1 MTHPQSPDP
10 QGTEPSSTDP
20 GSTDPGAT
28 TDAPPTRITVQGDA
42 PYDVLV
48 GRDLLGELPGLL
60 HPQTKKVL
68 VVHAPTLGR
77 KADELRRALVDA
89 GYEAL
94 IAEVPDAED
103 AKRVEVAAFC
113 WQILGQ
119 ADFTRTDA
127 VVGFGGGAIT
137 DLAGF
142 VAATWLRGVRVVQVP
157 TTVLGMVD
165 ASVGGKTGI
174 NTAEGKN
181 LVGAFHPPAGV
192 LVDLDLLATLGTNEI
207 RAGFAEIVK
216 TGFLAEPEILDLVE
230 ADVDRVIDP
239 TTPEF
244 RRVVELSIAFKAR
257 VVGEDLTEQGLR
269 EVLNYGHTLGHAV
282 EHAERYQW
290 RHGAAVSV
298 GMVFAAELAR
308 LAGRLPDDVVD
319 RHRSVLGSLGLP
331 TSYPVGRW
339 DTLLATM
346 QRDKKARA
354 GMLRFVVLD
363 GVGRP
368 GVLEGPDASLLF
380 AAWQEVG
387 S

>member
-1 MTHPQSPDP
+1 VTDTAPHP
-10 QGTEPSSTDP
+10 
-20 GSTDPGAT
+20 ALA
-28 TDAPPTRITVQGDA
+28 DATRITVGGAD

-48 GRDLLGELPGLL
+48 GRGVVDALPAVLGP
-60 HPQTKKVL
+60 KVAKVL

-77 KADELRRALVDA
+77 RADELRRSLVDA

-113 WQILGQ
+113 WQVLGQ

-127 VVGFGGGAIT
+127 VVGFGGGAVT

-142 VAATWLRGVRVVQVP
+142 VAATWLRGVPLVQVP

-181 LVGAFHPPAGV
+181 MVGAFHPPVGV
-192 LVDLDLLATLGTNEI
+192 LADLDLLETLPRNEI
-207 RAGFAEIVK
+207 LAGFAEVVK
-216 TGFLAEPEILDLVE
+216 TGFLAEPEILELLE
-230 ADVDRVIDP
+230 ADVDLATDP
-239 TTPEF
+239 TSAEF

-269 EVLNYGHTLGHAV
+269 EILNYGHTLGHAV

-308 LAGRLPDDVVD
+308 LAGRLSDDVVE
-319 RHRSVLGSLGLP
+319 RHRRVLASLTLP
-331 TSYPVGRW
+331 TSYPLGRW
-339 DTLLATM
+339 STLLATM

-354 GMLRFVVLD
+354 GMLRFIVLD
-363 GVGRP
+363 DVGRP
-368 GVLEGPDASLLF
+368 TVLEGPDQSLLF